1 MPGDG
6 MILLSAKEG
15 QADGEVPTGYL
26 ETTLLLRNKRVNVLH
41 ARVLTKKLEKRKC
54 SLVTVAMAMAAAA
67 AAVQKL
73 RGPEV

>member
-1 MPGDG
+1 MPGNG
-6 MILLSAKEG
+6 MILWAAKEG
-15 QADGEVPTGYL
+15 PADGEVPTGYL
-26 ETTLLLRNKRVNVLH
+26 ETTLLRRNKRVH